1 MVLSPQKRLGNIEQK
16 DQYFISLK
24 CKKLVL
30 TKKNGKPNF
39 EKYDRCSAVAH
50 AGVRCSLSKQQ
61 RVCSCAAKLKAI

>member
-30 TKKNGKPNF
+30 TKKWKTKF
-39 EKYDRCSAVAH
+39 
-50 AGVRCSLSKQQ
+50 
-61 RVCSCAAKLKAI
+61 